1 MEMAAACQT
10 DAGTLSA
17 KAYKDDRLLAKRKAL
32 YKHTQPHYETSQEA
46 LALLTFSPGTMVLD
60 AGCGSGDLILKAAEQ
75 QLGATFIGIDVSTG
89 MLREPQKTAALKHL
103 PAYFL
108 RGDIQQLDFDPGTFD
123 RVVALH
129 MLYHVPD
136 MNLGV
141 QELRRVLKDNGICL
155 VSLNSIES
163 KPFLRQMKAKAAAI
177 LGCEQYP
184 DMTVRLNLENGA
196 ELLKQH
202 FGNVETRLY
211 ENVITLTDA
220 QPYVDYVDS
229 TREFWHPH
237 PREDQWQAVLQ
248 AVRDEVSAIIQR
260 EGEFKEKNIF
270 GILIASGR
278 IQYT

>member
-1 MEMAAACQT
+1 MEMAAASQT

-32 YKHTQPHYETSQEA
+32 YQHTQPRYETSMET
-46 LALLTFSPGTMVLD
+46 LTLLNTAPGMMVLD

-75 QLGATFIGIDVSTG
+75 QPEATFIGIDVSAG
-89 MLREPQKTAALKHL
+89 MLREPQKAAALKHL

-108 RGDIQQLDFDPGTFD
+108 RADIQQLDFDPGTFD
-123 RVVALH
+123 RAVALH

-141 QELRRVLKDNGICL
+141 QELRRVLKDDGICL

-163 KPFLRQMKAKAAAI
+163 KPFLRQMKAKAATI
-177 LGCEQYP
+177 LACDQFP

-202 FGNVETRLY
+202 FANVEVKLY
-211 ENVITLTDA
+211 ESVITLIDA
-220 QPYVDYVDS
+220 KPYVDYIDS

-237 PREDQWQAVLQ
+237 PREEKWQEVLQ
-248 AVRDEVSAIIQR
+248 MIHEEVAATIARD
-260 EGEFKEKNIF
+260 GEFKEKNIF
-270 GILIASGR
+270 GILIATSR
-278 IQYT
+278 K